1 MRKAIGPVAGMAL
14 TFIPAGASAAS
25 DSQLW
30 STAAATVRLSER
42 WRLQEELTAR
52 FSGNRHGLYE
62 IESNTLLGYRL
73 TKAVTL
79 WGGYTHDPQYTAG
92 HFTVMEQ
99 RLREQVTFDNVVN
112 LGPGKLSFRMRTEQR
127 WRDNVAGTG
136 WRARPYVKYS
146 VRLARGSKTALILSS
161 ETFLNLNT
169 TPFQKQAGLD
179 RMRNLIAISTPL
191 SKKIAVEI
199 GYLNQH
205 GFVRGG
211 PDSSDHVL
219 SASIGV
225 SF

>member
-1 MRKAIGPVAGMAL
+1 MKCIVMAAAFLTATAMSGPALAG
-14 TFIPAGASAAS
+14 S
-25 DSQLW
+25 DSQVW
-30 STAAATVRLSER
+30 TGATVNVKLADK

-52 FSGNRHGLYE
+52 FSDNRRGLYE

-99 RLREQVTFDNVVN
+99 RLREQVTFDNVVK
-112 LGPGKLSFRMRTEQR
+112 LGPGKLSFRMRSEQR
-127 WRDNVAGTG
+127 WRENVAGTG

-146 VRLARGSKTALILSS
+146 VPLAKGSKTALILSS
-161 ETFLNLNT
+161 ETFVNLNT
-169 TPFQKQAGLD
+169 TPFQKQPGLD

-191 SKKIAVEI
+191 SKKIGLEI

-205 GFVRGG
+205 GFVRDGA
-211 PDSSDHVL
+211 DTSDHVASVSL
-219 SASIGV
+219 SFSL
-225 SF
+225 